1 MKKYFALFLCMV
13 LILSLTACG
22 VAPFEKCKEDREKVV
37 DLILNEE
44 VEIAENGL
52 VALPDDIKDI
62 SDTGECVIVEFQ
74 EQSAIYFFEVR
85 GISGESRGYVY
96 VTDRIDW
103 KDYVNEDEYVG
114 SMDWFDIEELETN
127 WYSVK
132 TE

>member
-1 MKKYFALFLCMV
+1 MKRYFALFLCMV
-13 LILSLTACG
+13 LIFSLTACG
-22 VAPFEKCKEDREKVV
+22 VASFEKCKEDREKVV

-52 VALPDDIKDI
+52 VTLPDDIKDI
-62 SDTGECVIVEFQ
+62 SDTGECIIVEFQ

-85 GISGESRGYVY
+85 GILGESRGYVY
-96 VTDRIDW
+96 VTDQIDW
-103 KDYVNEDEYVG
+103 RDYVNEDEYVG
-114 SMDWFDIEELETN
+114 SMDWFDIEELEAN

>member
-1 MKKYFALFLCMV
+1 MKKYFALFLCV
-13 LILSLTACG
+13 ALTFSLTACG
-22 VAPFEKCKEDREKVV
+22 VASFEKCKEDREKVV

-52 VALPDDIKDI
+52 VTLPDDIKDV

-85 GISGESRGYVY
+85 GILGESRGYVY

-114 SMDWFDIEELETN
+114 SMDWFDIEELEAN

>member
-1 MKKYFALFLCMV
+1 MKKYFALFLCLV
-13 LILSLTACG
+13 LIFSLTACG
-22 VAPFEKCKEDREKVV
+22 VASFEKGKEDREKVV

-52 VALPDDIKDI
+52 VTLPDDIEDI

-74 EQSAIYFFEVR
+74 EQSAMYFFEVR
-85 GISGESRGYVY
+85 GILGESRGYVY
-96 VTDRIDW
+96 VTDQIDW

>member
-13 LILSLTACG
+13 LIFSLTACG
-22 VAPFEKCKEDREKVV
+22 VASFEKCKEDREKVV

-52 VALPDDIKDI
+52 VTLPDDIKDV

-85 GISGESRGYVY
+85 GILGESRGYVY

-114 SMDWFDIEELETN
+114 SMDWFDIEELEVN